1 LDNVTGQPAVDARD
15 RGGMAGWAGL
25 CRVRRLRELARPG
38 APAAGPAA
46 GPPAASLSAI
56 ADGAWIAGGRLPRFA
71 GGAGSGAPLAFIA
84 ARRGKWGLFLANGG
98 IRRLRGRRPI
108 SAGFAAGRV
117 ALIAALAFIAG
128 NVASLGAPS
137 YGALL
142 ALRLLSALAGA
153 SSWSFR

>member
-1 LDNVTGQPAVDARD
+1 LQR
-15 RGGMAGWAGL
+15 
-25 CRVRRLRELARPG
+25 
-38 APAAGPAA
+38 
-46 GPPAASLSAI
+46 
-56 ADGAWIAGGRLPRFA
+56 
-71 GGAGSGAPLAFIA
+71 
-84 ARRGKWGLFLANGG
+84 
-98 IRRLRGRRPI
+98 
-108 SAGFAAGRV
+108 FAAGRV